1 MAWEE
6 GVRDPAGQGMSQTGK
21 DWSQH
26 FLVQRQEAGRRYG
39 VATEVGGSS
48 EVASGDPRHLV
59 GWEDHQIQ
67 TAVGSHTLDLEPPL
81 LASGTSRVQW

>member
-26 FLVQRQEAGRRYG
+26 FLVQRREAGRRYG